1 MAAKLNFDLD
11 DLTNA
16 ALKRMV
22 KQLLTASDADEK
34 SILEQLN
41 QRAKG
46 KPEKNDLADLDEE
59 MHGKPDTPKV
69 EDDEIPDGEELPDVP
84 NQKKRKS

>member
-1 MAAKLNFDLD
+1 MAKLNFDLD

-34 SILEQLN
+34 SILQQLES
-41 QRAKG
+41 RAKR

-59 MHGKPDTPKV
+59 MHGKPDTPMV

>member
-1 MAAKLNFDLD
+1 MAKLNFDLD

-34 SILEQLN
+34 SILEQLSKK
-41 QRAKG
+41 AAS
-46 KPEKNDLADLDEE
+46 KPPKNDLADLDEE
-59 MHGKPDTPKV
+59 MHGRPHTPMV
-69 EDDEIPDGEELPDVP
+69 EDDDIEEGEELPEIP
-84 NQKKRKS
+84 RKKKK